1 MHCYT
6 LSTAQDSAQK
16 RTLPHRVASMGIVAV
31 MFRDAK
37 DTTEALVQDKILS
50 FMEGFPGDLYEEPFV
65 DFSTTRNYAL
75 QVSVPDE

>member
-1 MHCYT
+1 
-6 LSTAQDSAQK
+6 
-16 RTLPHRVASMGIVAV
+16 

-75 QVSVPDE
+75 KVSVPDE